1 MEINDA
7 LFVKLANL
15 ARLKFDETE
24 KLQIKNDLQNMI
36 GLIEKMN
43 DLDTSNVEPLLHM
56 TANVNMWRE
65 DVITGSITNE
75 EAMQNASNKNAPF
88 FIVPK
93 VIIK

>member
-1 MEINDA
+1 MEITDA
-7 LFVKLANL
+7 LFEKLANL
-15 ARLKFDETE
+15 AKLNFDETE

-36 GLIEKMN
+36 GLIKKMD

-65 DVITGSITNE
+65 DVITGSITNV
-75 EAMQNASNKNAPF
+75 EAMQNATNKNAPF

>member
-1 MEINDA
+1 MFE
-7 LFVKLANL
+7 KLANL
-15 ARLKFDETE
+15 AKLKFDETE

-36 GLIEKMN
+36 GFIEKMN

>member
-7 LFVKLANL
+7 LFEKLANL
-15 ARLKFDETE
+15 AKLKFDETE
-24 KLQIKNDLQNMI
+24 KLQIKNDLQNMV

>member
-7 LFVKLANL
+7 IIEKLANL
-15 ARLKFDETE
+15 AKLKFNDTE
-24 KLQIKNDLQNMI
+24 KVQIKNDLQNMI
-36 GLIEKMN
+36 GFIEKMN

>member
-7 LFVKLANL
+7 LFEKLANL

-56 TANVNMWRE
+56 TDNVNMWRE